1 MMLGFEIILVI
12 GVITAIGYPLFRSS
26 KGETAIEEGDEYHN
40 LLYRKDAAYLA
51 LKELEFDYG
60 SDKIDSEDYLKLKSN
75 MEREAVSI
83 LKQID
88 ELKKKTAPAPKQPAS
103 RAKKGR
109 FCTVCGEKL
118 TLNDKFCGSCGKKIS

>member
-26 KGETAIEEGDEYHN
+26 KGETAIEEGDEYHK

-51 LKELEFDYG
+51 LKELEFDYS

-88 ELKKKTAPAPKQPAS
+88 ELKKKTAPAPKQAAS

-118 TLNDKFCGSCGKKIS
+118 KLNDKFCGSCGKKIS